1 MKRYWHDEVGFLLIN
16 KFSGWLSEHLREW
29 ADEESLIFILEA
41 MDNLSQKS
49 SIQTSGPSIVEME
62 ATSETV
68 TAKMWSQGFRRVR
81 YST

>member
-16 KFSGWLSEHLREW
+16 KFFGWLSEHLREW

-68 TAKMWSQGFRRVR
+68 TANMWSQGFRRVR